1 MSALEGGT
9 RPEEAGGSSS
19 ADLPA
24 LMQLA
29 WGFWASN
36 VLASAVELGV
46 FALLDARPGLT
57 ADEVARGLGIAGRG
71 TRQLLPACAALGLL
85 VATGGRYRNT
95 TLADRHLVP
104 GRPRYFGGFVR
115 FLHAREYPAWGR
127 LTEALRTDLPT
138 SWDPGD
144 ERATVFA
151 AEDESLR
158 LFWEGAHPLSLACGE
173 ALAGALDLSGARAL
187 LDVGGGTG
195 ACAIGLCRNLPELRS
210 TVYELPFVAEL
221 ARARVAEADMEERIT
236 VVEGDFL
243 ASDLP
248 AGYDTV
254 LLSSVLHN
262 WDPASVATLLA
273 KCHRALEPGGTVVV
287 TELILDDAGAGPP
300 GAARM
305 GLTMLVETLG
315 GRSYT
320 ESEHRAALA
329 AAGFVDVRAV
339 PLEVMEANLAL
350 VGRRR

>member
-1 MSALEGGT
+1 MSQRGGPG
-9 RPEEAGGSSS
+9 RRAPGA
-19 ADLPA
+19 ARDLPT
-24 LMQLA
+24 LMQLTS
-29 WGFWASN
+29 GFWVSN

-46 FALLDARPGLT
+46 FALLDSRPGLT
-57 ADEVARGLGIAGRG
+57 ADGVARRLGISGRG
-71 TRQLLPACAALGLL
+71 SRQLLPACAALGLL
-85 VATGGRYRNT
+85 AAADGRYRNSA
-95 TLADRHLVP
+95 LADRHLVP
-104 GRPRYFGGFVR
+104 GRPGYFGGFVR
-115 FLHAREYPAWGR
+115 FRHAREYAAWGR

-138 SWDPGD
+138 AWDPGD

-195 ACAIGLCRNLPELRS
+195 ACAIGLCRHLPELRA

-221 ARARVAEADMEERIT
+221 ARVRVAEADMEERIT
-236 VVEGDFL
+236 VIDGDFL
-243 ASDLP
+243 AADLP

-262 WDPASVATLLA
+262 WDPASVATLLG
-273 KCHRALEPGGTVVV
+273 KCHRALEPGGTVIV

-300 GAARM
+300 GAALM
-305 GLTMLVETLG
+305 GLNMLVETLG

-320 ESEHRAALA
+320 ESEHRAGLA

-339 PLEVMEANLAL
+339 PLEVMQANLAL
-350 VGRRR
+350 AGRRR

>member
-1 MSALEGGT
+1 MSLEGGA
-9 RPEEAGGSSS
+9 RPEGAGESSS

-29 WGFWASN
+29 SGFWVSN

-95 TLADRHLVP
+95 ILADRHLVP
-104 GRPRYFGGFVR
+104 GRPQYFGGFVR
-115 FLHAREYPAWGR
+115 FLHAREYAAWGR

-138 SWDPGD
+138 AWDPGD

-173 ALAGALDLSGARAL
+173 ALAGALDLSDARAL

-195 ACAIGLCRNLPELRS
+195 ACAIGLCRHLPELRA

-236 VVEGDFL
+236 VVDGDFL
-243 ASDLP
+243 AADLP
-248 AGYDTV
+248 AGYDTL

-262 WDPASVATLLA
+262 WDPASVATLLG
-273 KCHRALEPGGTVVV
+273 KCHRALEPGGTVIV

-305 GLTMLVETLG
+305 GLDMLVWTLG

-329 AAGFVDVRAV
+329 AAGFVEVRAV
-339 PLEVMEANLAL
+339 PLEVMQANLAL
-350 VGRRR
+350 AGRRR

>member
-1 MSALEGGT
+1 
-9 RPEEAGGSSS
+9 
-19 ADLPA
+19 
-24 LMQLA
+24 MQLA
-29 WGFWASN
+29 SGFWVSS

-85 VATGGRYRNT
+85 AATDGRYRNS

-104 GRPRYFGGFVR
+104 GRPGYFGGFVR
-115 FLHAREYPAWGR
+115 FRHAREYAAWGR

-138 SWDPGD
+138 AWDPGD
-144 ERATVFA
+144 ERASVFA

-173 ALAGALDLSGARAL
+173 ALAGALDLSATRTL

-195 ACAIGLCRNLPELRS
+195 ACAIGLCRRLPELRA

-221 ARARVAEADMEERIT
+221 ARARVAEAGMEERIA

-243 ASDLP
+243 AEPDLP
-248 AGYDTV
+248 AGHDTV

-262 WDPASVATLLA
+262 WDPATVATLLA
-273 KCHRALEPGGTVVV
+273 KCHRALLPAGTVIV
-287 TELILDDAGAGPP
+287 TELILDDGGAGPP
-300 GAARM
+300 GAALM
-305 GLTMLVETLG
+305 GLDMLVWTLG

-329 AAGFVDVRAV
+329 AAGFLDVRAV
-339 PLEVMEANLAL
+339 PLDVIPANLAL
-350 VGRRR
+350 AGRRP